1 MIIFLQHYKNTFS
14 IWVHQ
19 VKMNLLA
26 LSQNIS
32 IKYDLKMQNAA
43 RFLLAKL
50 LAYISVC
57 VYVYMRT
64 RQ

>member
-1 MIIFLQHYKNTFS
+1 
-14 IWVHQ
+14 
-19 VKMNLLA
+19 MNLLA